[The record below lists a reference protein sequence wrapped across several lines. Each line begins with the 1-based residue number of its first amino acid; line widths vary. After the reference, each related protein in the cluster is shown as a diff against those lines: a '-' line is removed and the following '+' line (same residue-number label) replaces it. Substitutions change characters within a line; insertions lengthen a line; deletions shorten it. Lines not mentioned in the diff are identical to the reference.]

1 MSPRLRVAIADGGV
15 AVPSPERRVD
25 LGFSAIVPAVSSNLD
40 LNRDIPI
47 DELPCTSKGAEPVFD
62 IGIPKC

>member
-1 MSPRLRVAIADGGV
+1 M
-15 AVPSPERRVD
+15 VPSPDRRVD
-25 LGFSAIVPAVSSNLD
+25 LDFSAIVPAVSSNPD

-47 DELPCTSKGAEPVFD
+47 DELPCTSTATEPVFD